1 MKKTILIALV
11 ALAIG
16 FTACTKPFPHTAD
29 AQLLET
35 NPCVVTDI
43 EMEVKIPVGFKVINQ
58 AYTDSI
64 SAIRTQENPFDMKL
78 LRIFADTIL
87 NANISLSDMRHIP
100 YEKTENDLDF
110 YRQTYN
116 ANGFWDSVT
125 LTRYHT
131 PDYPKLV
138 VLEMQNSQRTL
149 VRTLFY
155 NNQKA
160 QFCLDY
166 YFATQFYD
174 AFMPFVWSSVASIKP
189 NHELQILV
197 Q

>member
-1 MKKTILIALV
+1 MKKTILIALT
-11 ALAIG
+11 ALAAC

-58 AYTDSI
+58 SYTDSI
-64 SAIRTQENPFDMKL
+64 AAIRTQENPFDMKL

-125 LTRYHT
+125 LDRYHT
-131 PDYPKLV
+131 ADYPKLV
-138 VLEMQNSQRTL
+138 VLTLQNSQRTL